1 MNVLSFVWW
10 CRVQLSSRTDS
21 DVSTAILVVF
31 ALTASSRLLVVAWQ
45 SLAVETLRSIQLIA
59 WLYIALRQ
67 MIKRSLILSTVSG
80 CLYWTLKSR
89 QRWQLL
95 NEAIRIC
102 QKRKAWNVF
111 LFRNQLSRPFIH
123 SYDSYLEGKLPNL
136 IVPTTALREISDKRI
151 SKPLYLYLVSF
162 LLFYIQIT

>member
-1 MNVLSFVWW
+1 MKGPAIKPDWLRRLDCYTGSLRLNCQFSSASRRLTKS
-10 CRVQLSSRTDS
+10 SSRNFAINTIDS
-21 DVSTAILVVF
+21 
-31 ALTASSRLLVVAWQ
+31 LTLYRLRTNDKTFTYPFHSQW
-45 SLAVETLRSIQLIA
+45 
-59 WLYIALRQ
+59 
-67 MIKRSLILSTVSG
+67 

-136 IVPTTALREISDKRI
+136 IVPTTALREIFDKRI